1 MESNWIPVADR
12 LPEVNEGKEYT
23 REMLVTLQSDRYGLC
38 VSTSSYA
45 LDYGWWDIESNEAQV
60 IAWQP
65 KPEPYKEGDKQKPQ
79 TNGDRIRNMT
89 DEELAFFLCKVKED
103 YQWVDHR
110 YPSEDA
116 AGDWE
121 EWLQKESEE

>member
-60 IAWQP
+60 IAWLP
-65 KPEPYKEGDKQKPQ
+65 KP
-79 TNGDRIRNMT
+79 
-89 DEELAFFLCKVKED
+89 
-103 YQWVDHR
+103 
-110 YPSEDA
+110 S
-116 AGDWE
+116 
-121 EWLQKESEE
+121 